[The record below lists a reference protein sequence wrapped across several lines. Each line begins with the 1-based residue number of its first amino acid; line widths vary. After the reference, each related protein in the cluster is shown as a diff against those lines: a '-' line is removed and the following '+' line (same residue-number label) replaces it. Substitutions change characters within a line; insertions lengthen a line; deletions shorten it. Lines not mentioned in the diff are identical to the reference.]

1 MIFQSLKSFQLEKSF
16 VVENQKVVAET
27 ADTFFS
33 IDFIQ
38 SFEFRKELI
47 KKKKKRKIGL
57 KEKYERVSHGVVSVF
72 FLYLF
77 WTRKWIKKKKKN

>member
-47 KKKKKRKIGL
+47 KKKKK
-57 KEKYERVSHGVVSVF
+57 KENRPKRE
-72 FLYLF
+72 L
-77 WTRKWIKKKKKN
+77 